1 MLTDQQ
7 EYLDAGVNQCVFY
20 IRSSETE
27 TVVGEIH
34 WLIYRDV
41 GVFFFSS
48 SSSVLTKPVYEKS
61 IKAMLAI
68 AHERRKRGGTGVT
81 SENLEPPSPTT
92 P

>member
-34 WLIYRDV
+34 WLIWGDG
-41 GVFFFSS
+41 GVFF